1 MIEIYAWV
9 KWLHVIGA
17 AVIVGTGLGT
27 AFHFWI
33 TMRREGPGAI
43 AAAGRSTVL
52 ADWLFT
58 LPAVI
63 LQPVTGIF
71 LARAAGYPLTATWI
85 LAAAAL
91 YALTAACWIPVVF
104 IQRRLRD
111 LAEESARSG
120 AALPP
125 EFHRL
130 ARLWVALGWPAF
142 IAMATTLWL
151 MIARP
156 A

>member
-1 MIEIYAWV
+1 MVELYAFV

-17 AVIVGTGLGT
+17 AVILGTGLGT

-33 TMRREGPGAI
+33 TMRREGPAAI

-63 LQPVTGIF
+63 LQPVTGI
-71 LARAAGYPLTATWI
+71 LMARAAGYPLTATWI

-91 YALTAACWIPVVF
+91 YALAAACWVPVVF

-111 LAEESARSG
+111 LADESARSG

-130 ARLWVALGWPAF
+130 ARIWVALGWPAF
-142 IAMATTLWL
+142 IAMATTVWL

>member
-33 TMRREGPGAI
+33 TMRREGPAAI

-71 LARAAGYPLTATWI
+71 LARAAGYPLAATWI

-111 LAEESARSG
+111 LAEESSRSG

>member
-33 TMRREGPGAI
+33 TMRREGPAAI

>member
-1 MIEIYAWV
+1 MGELYPLI

-17 AVIVGTGLGT
+17 AVILGTGLGT

-33 TMRREGPGAI
+33 TMRREGPAAI

-63 LQPVTGIF
+63 LQPLTGIAM
-71 LARAAGYPLTATWI
+71 ARAAGYSLTATWI
-85 LAAAAL
+85 LGAAAL
-91 YALTAACWIPVVF
+91 YALAAACWIPVVF

-130 ARLWVALGWPAF
+130 SRLWGVLGWPAF
-142 IAMATTLWL
+142 LAMAVTVWL
-151 MIARP
+151 MVARP

>member
-1 MIEIYAWV
+1 MIEIYALV

-33 TMRREGPGAI
+33 TMRREGPAAI

-71 LARAAGYPLTATWI
+71 MARAAGYPLTATWI
-85 LAAAAL
+85 VAAATL
-91 YALTAACWIPVVF
+91 YALAAACWIPVVF

-111 LAEESARSG
+111 LADESARSG

-130 ARLWVALGWPAF
+130 ARLWVGLGWPAF